1 MGVNK
6 LVAKFCAVPT
16 PFRDHLFGLN
26 QLTRGLSFL
35 QSARTG
41 RECHKP
47 GLLHARIYNSFRF
60 RGFCFGP
67 KWTQMVPIINKSINP
82 KTHGAGH
89 VQLPGGAGRL
99 LHRSRF
105 LLVLHRPQLIYRAH
119 SGRDLNGSDWEYA
132 EVQKTEVN
140 ELGSG
145 GAVVRMR
152 RVQVPEKRRQV

>member
-1 MGVNK
+1 MGSVLAQNGNK
-6 LVAKFCAVPT
+6 
-16 PFRDHLFGLN
+16 
-26 QLTRGLSFL
+26 
-35 QSARTG
+35 
-41 RECHKP
+41 
-47 GLLHARIYNSFRF
+47 
-60 RGFCFGP
+60 
-67 KWTQMVPIINKSINP
+67 MVPIINKSINP
-82 KTHGAGH
+82 KTQAPS
-89 VQLPGGAGRL
+89 QTRLNNFGGAGRL

>member
-1 MGVNK
+1 
-6 LVAKFCAVPT
+6 
-16 PFRDHLFGLN
+16 
-26 QLTRGLSFL
+26 
-35 QSARTG
+35 
-41 RECHKP
+41 
-47 GLLHARIYNSFRF
+47 
-60 RGFCFGP
+60 
-67 KWTQMVPIINKSINP
+67 MVPIINKSINP
-82 KTHGAGH
+82 KTHGTESDTFNFQEGPEGFSIEA
-89 VQLPGGAGRL
+89 
-99 LHRSRF
+99 SRF

>member
-1 MGVNK
+1 MSQAGT
-6 LVAKFCAVPT
+6 AKSNTRDKYKEPEATNQYILKKRLERCRT
-16 PFRDHLFGLN
+16 RLFRPASG
-26 QLTRGLSFL
+26 S
-35 QSARTG
+35 
-41 RECHKP
+41 
-47 GLLHARIYNSFRF
+47 
-60 RGFCFGP
+60 
-67 KWTQMVPIINKSINP
+67 
-82 KTHGAGH
+82 
-89 VQLPGGAGRL
+89 GGAGRL